1 LEESWSEIFLMCA
14 LQWSLLMEN
23 NPLLSIDDYSVDKSN
38 LRMIN
43 ELILKFKNLNV
54 DAGEFTFL
62 KAVILFKS
70 GKLIMLLLLLLFEI
84 NNL

>member
-1 LEESWSEIFLMCA
+1 MCA
-14 LQWSLLMEN
+14 LQWSLLMDN
-23 NPLLSIDDYSVDKSN
+23 NPLLTIDDYSVDKSN

-70 GKLIMLLLLLLFEI
+70 GKYIHLII
-84 NNL
+84 NK